1 MKKRIINALIFILVF
16 SVGATLGKL
25 LNWGYFEL
33 SKELSIVDALTLF
46 TTLGVA
52 IYITKTLEKEVQDGR
67 IEKELFI
74 SKISEIEIILNRIED
89 LVEEKDCSYN
99 KINNRIHSCRKIKNG
114 IFESI
119 DDNFNRSVSTR
130 LKTFEPSI
138 SLGLNSLKRL
148 LTETPFAQTNIP
160 EIALTNGLANYSL
173 NRILEINVEINTIKE
188 KLFKLKVN
196 INNL

>member
-1 MKKRIINALIFILVF
+1 MKKKIIKALILIIIF
-16 SVGATLGKL
+16 SLGATFGKL

-52 IYITKTLEKEVQDGR
+52 IYITQTLEKEVQDSR

-89 LVEEKDCSYN
+89 LVEDTDCSYN

-119 DDNFNRSVSTR
+119 DDNFDNSVSAR
-130 LKTFEPSI
+130 LKKFEPSI
-138 SLGLNSLKRL
+138 SLGINSLKRL
-148 LTETPFAQTNIP
+148 LTETPITQTATH
-160 EIALTNGLANYSL
+160 EITLTNGLANYSL
-173 NRILEINVEINTIKE
+173 NRILEINVVINTIKE

-196 INNL
+196 INSL